1 MPEMSGK
8 CKSNPTKTNNLIYIM
23 MFFWGGDNKIYR
35 ILIYNPVKFRFPF
48 CTLAE
53 YFQFPFRKLGKNPV
67 SIPKTENC
75 PVCIGVFF
83 LSLPHWLIPIRKCFL
98 NLPSPTLTAECTN
111 STPSTHPFNLFF
123 LQKWSSFIY
132 IFVYMFSTAAF
143 LLEIFSCNILSGL
156 GFPSEIYLEFTDLYS
171 NIWIKVY
178 TDC

>member
-1 MPEMSGK
+1 MKPLFDGVCKCQKWVENANQTQLKPIIWYTSWCFSG
-8 CKSNPTKTNNLIYIM
+8 
-23 MFFWGGDNKIYR
+23 GGDKKIYR

-123 LQKWSSFIY
+123 AKVEF
-132 IFVYMFSTAAF
+132 F
-143 LLEIFSCNILSGL
+143 
-156 GFPSEIYLEFTDLYS
+156 YLYFCLH
-171 NIWIKVY
+171 V
-178 TDC
+178 

>member
-23 MFFWGGDNKIYR
+23 MFFLGGDKKIYPPTYR
-35 ILIYNPVKFRFPF
+35 ILIYTPVKFRFPF

-123 LQKWSSFIY
+123 AKVEF
-132 IFVYMFSTAAF
+132 F
-143 LLEIFSCNILSGL
+143 
-156 GFPSEIYLEFTDLYS
+156 YLYFCLH
-171 NIWIKVY
+171 V
-178 TDC
+178 